1 MDWMDCMLVVGTWV
15 IAIGTLAMYKQTQQ
29 QFEHM
34 RKQSE
39 KPVILDLIRYVIS
52 PFLHDLR
59 EIEEMPRDVWSSFKP
74 LGEPSEW
81 DDSDRAKLAF
91 DQFEE
96 KFPDAWRKVE
106 GYDNLGKR
114 YAEALKHLEE
124 DMVKT
129 LLSEHRTKLEEYAQR
144 RGWSDIEKLAQNIA
158 EHSYELIAKHSYE
171 LRRGRRDYSFYKE
184 NPDVANSLRENFLA
198 EMDKVERRRKQLEG
212 AGRKLKKE
220 FESLRKKLLSDYDIR
235 VEDCSPRLERPA
247 VRFM

>member
-1 MDWMDCMLVVGTWV
+1 MDWMDCMLVIGTWV
-15 IAIGTLAMYKQTQQ
+15 MAGGTLVMAYFICKQYKQTQQ

-59 EIEEMPRDVWSSFKP
+59 EIEEMPRDVWPSFKP

-106 GYDNLGKR
+106 GYANLGN
-114 YAEALKHLEE
+114 A
-124 DMVKT
+124 T
-129 LLSEHRTKLEEYAQR
+129 Q
-144 RGWSDIEKLAQNIA
+144 
-158 EHSYELIAKHSYE
+158 
-171 LRRGRRDYSFYKE
+171 
-184 NPDVANSLRENFLA
+184 
-198 EMDKVERRRKQLEG
+198 
-212 AGRKLKKE
+212 
-220 FESLRKKLLSDYDIR
+220 KLLSISKKTWLKR
-235 VEDCSPRLERPA
+235 SLANTGQNWRNMLGGGGGQT
-247 VRFM
+247 

>member
-1 MDWMDCMLVVGTWV
+1 MDWMDCMLVIGTWV
-15 IAIGTLAMYKQTQQ
+15 MAGGTLVMAYFICKQYKQTQQ

-74 LGEPSEW
+74 LGEPSGW
-81 DDSDRAKLAF
+81 DDGDRAKLAF

-106 GYDNLGKR
+106 GYANLGKR

-129 LLSEHRTKLEEYAQR
+129 LLSEHGAKLEEYAQR
-144 RGWSDIEKLAQNIA
+144 GGGQT
-158 EHSYELIAKHSYE
+158 
-171 LRRGRRDYSFYKE
+171 
-184 NPDVANSLRENFLA
+184 
-198 EMDKVERRRKQLEG
+198 
-212 AGRKLKKE
+212 
-220 FESLRKKLLSDYDIR
+220 
-235 VEDCSPRLERPA
+235 
-247 VRFM
+247 